1 MLQKEMCD
9 INLREK
15 LGNEFM
21 RIEKIR
27 IKFLNGKLN
36 IIGTMEISKQD
47 FVKQVVCYNR
57 SSWEKCICMKLLTES
72 QTEPS

>member
-57 SSWEKCICMKLLTES
+57 SSWENVS
-72 QTEPS
+72 V